1 MRNLLCKLLETHLL
15 LFKLSMMMRADLQ
28 ILSNIL
34 HKQRNSQ
41 SRNQMNR
48 LDQLMR
54 TCKFTI
60 KIMALATAKASSQ
73 ARRRMINLLMTA
85 ASMLREMSTLTLLIL
100 IRIGT
105 NSNSMDLVTLA
116 TKIKNRMMA
125 KRRKTK
131 IKRYE
136 PLIREFTSTPA
147 IDALICYSFHFLI
160 LIMSLY

>member
-1 MRNLLCKLLETHLL
+1 M
-15 LFKLSMMMRADLQ
+15 S
-28 ILSNIL
+28 
-34 HKQRNSQ
+34 
-41 SRNQMNR
+41 R

-60 KIMALATAKASSQ
+60 KIMASATAKVSSQ

-105 NSNSMDLVTLA
+105 NSNLMDLVTLA

-136 PLIREFTSTPA
+136 PLIREFTSIPA
-147 IDALICYSFHFLI
+147 SDALICYSFHN
-160 LIMSLY
+160 